1 MNKEKERTMADLLKL
16 SVPGKPEYV
25 GMVRM
30 AISCLANSVGF
41 DIEAIEDI
49 KVAVSE
55 ACTNALC
62 HSKNRAGGYEVYCEM
77 SDDKIVV
84 SVVDQSGG
92 YDKNSYKEPCL
103 DQPKEGG
110 LGIYII
116 KALMDEVDIF
126 TEIGIGT
133 RIKMVKYTK

>member
-1 MNKEKERTMADLLKL
+1 MADILKF

-25 GMVRM
+25 GTVRM
-30 AISCLANSVGF
+30 AVSCLANSIGF

-55 ACTNALC
+55 ACTNAVCHGTRRSDSYEVTCELC
-62 HSKNRAGGYEVYCEM
+62 DDRFVISVIDRAGGYDP
-77 SDDKIVV
+77 S
-84 SVVDQSGG
+84 
-92 YDKNSYKEPCL
+92 SYSEPCL
-103 DQPKEGG
+103 QRPKEGG

-116 KALMDEVDIF
+116 KALMDEVDVF

-133 RIKMVKYTK
+133 RIKMVKYTR

>member
-1 MNKEKERTMADLLKL
+1 MTDLFKF

-25 GMVRM
+25 GTIRM
-30 AISCLANSVGF
+30 AVSCLANSLGF
-41 DIEAIEDI
+41 DVESIEDI

-55 ACTNALC
+55 ACNNALC
-62 HSKNRAGGYEVYCEM
+62 HRTTGKGGYEVSCEI
-77 SDDKIVV
+77 SKERLVV
-84 SVVDQSGG
+84 SVSDRSGG
-92 YDKNSYKEPCL
+92 FDPKTYVEPCL
-103 DQPKEGG
+103 DRPREGG

-133 RIKMVKYTK
+133 RIQMIKYIK

>member
-1 MNKEKERTMADLLKL
+1 MTDLFKF

-25 GMVRM
+25 GTIRM
-30 AISCLANSVGF
+30 AVSCLANSIGF
-41 DIEAIEDI
+41 DVEAIEDI

-55 ACTNALC
+55 ACNNALC
-62 HSKNRAGGYEVYCEM
+62 HRRSGGGEYEVCCEISKDRM
-77 SDDKIVV
+77 VV
-84 SVVDQSGG
+84 SVYDKSGG
-92 YDKNSYKEPCL
+92 FDPESYVEPCL

-133 RIKMVKYTK
+133 RIQMIKYTR